1 MNQAYEIMKITIIE
15 IEATAEDLRAS
26 RTLTDAI
33 SMAFSRIAN
42 TICYPKYDTDEEDEA
57 EEDDG

>member
-1 MNQAYEIMKITIIE
+1 MKITITE

-26 RTLTDAI
+26 RTLADAL

-42 TICYPKYDTDEEDEA
+42 SIFYPKCDDAYGEDEA
-57 EEDDG
+57 EEDNDNS

>member
-1 MNQAYEIMKITIIE
+1 MKITITE

-26 RTLTDAI
+26 RTLADAL

-42 TICYPKYDTDEEDEA
+42 SIYYPKYDTEEEDE
-57 EEDDG
+57 EEEES

>member
-1 MNQAYEIMKITIIE
+1 MKITITE

-26 RTLTDAI
+26 RTLADTL

-42 TICYPKYDTDEEDEA
+42 SICYPKYDTEEEGEA
-57 EEDDG
+57 EEENE

>member
-1 MNQAYEIMKITIIE
+1 MKITITE

-26 RTLTDAI
+26 RTLADAL

-42 TICYPKYDTDEEDEA
+42 SIYPKYDTEEEDEA
-57 EEDDG
+57 EEE

>member
-1 MNQAYEIMKITIIE
+1 MKITITE

-26 RTLTDAI
+26 RTLADAI

-42 TICYPKYDTDEEDEA
+42 AICYPKHDTEEGDEA
-57 EEDDG
+57 EEKE

>member
-1 MNQAYEIMKITIIE
+1 MKITIIE

-26 RTLTDAI
+26 RTLSDAL

-57 EEDDG
+57 EEDDD

>member
-1 MNQAYEIMKITIIE
+1 MKITITE

-33 SMAFSRIAN
+33 SMAFSKIAN
-42 TICYPKYDTDEEDEA
+42 SICYPKYDTEDDGEA
-57 EEDDG
+57 EEES

>member
-1 MNQAYEIMKITIIE
+1 MKITITE

-33 SMAFSRIAN
+33 SMAFSRIAD
-42 TICYPKYDTDEEDEA
+42 TICSPKYDDTEEADEA
-57 EEDDG
+57 EESNETDRSN